1 MSALKI
7 AVLNGSLQQPSRT
20 HVLCQAL
27 LDELAIHR
35 PQSHIH
41 WVEIS
46 QIGRALGGC
55 LQRKELPAEVEA
67 DLQALEQADL
77 VIAASPVYRATY
89 TGLFKH
95 LVDFLGMS
103 SLVNTPVLLAATGGS
118 PLHALI
124 IDHQLRPL
132 FAMMQALTL
141 PVGVYATETDFTLD
155 YQLFSQAAKQRVKLA
170 VELAL
175 PHLPA

>member
-1 MSALKI
+1 MSELKI
-7 AVLNGSLQQPSRT
+7 AVLNGSMQQPSRT

-27 LDELAIHR
+27 LDELLLHR
-35 PQSHIH
+35 PQSTIH

-46 QIGRALGGC
+46 QIGRSLGAC
-55 LQRKELPAEVEA
+55 LQRSELSAEVEA
-67 DLQALEQADL
+67 DLKALESADL
-77 VIAASPVYRATY
+77 IIAASPVYRATY

-95 LVDFLGMS
+95 LLDFLGMS

-118 PLHALI
+118 PLHALM
-124 IDHQLRPL
+124 IDHQMRPM

-141 PVGVYATETDFTLD
+141 PIGVYATEADFTLD
-155 YQLFSQAAKQRVKLA
+155 YQLFSNAAKQRVKLA

-175 PHLPA
+175 PHLPV